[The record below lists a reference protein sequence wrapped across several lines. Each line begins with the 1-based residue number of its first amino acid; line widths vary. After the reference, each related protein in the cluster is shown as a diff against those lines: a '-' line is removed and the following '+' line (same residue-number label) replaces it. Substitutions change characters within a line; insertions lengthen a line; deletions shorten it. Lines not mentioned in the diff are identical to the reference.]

1 MEAMEIRGSYKAE
14 EAKYMGYSLIYHT
27 TELSEEEVVKAYY
40 EKDIVEKAFKEMK
53 NSINLQPIRKYLI
66 SHIKAHVKICY
77 LAYVILSY
85 MQYRLRAKGIS
96 ATSALEKLQPVYK
109 VELKS
114 KKEGFQWSKIVTLT
128 KEQKSILN
136 LLDCSV

>member
-1 MEAMEIRGSYKAE
+1 
-14 EAKYMGYSLIYHT
+14 
-27 TELSEEEVVKAYY
+27 
-40 EKDIVEKAFKEMK
+40 
-53 NSINLQPIRKYLI
+53 
-66 SHIKAHVKICY
+66 
-77 LAYVILSY
+77 